1 MEGRP
6 LFFPILLRADAGVT
20 LTGALADVLSHTFPR
35 QLRNLYVRLLCSEIT
50 GTGVYDVLS
59 HTFPRQRR
67 NLYVRLLCSEITGT
81 GVYDVL
87 SHTFPRQQRNLY
99 VRLLFSQIT
108 GTGVGKRLPLA
119 PSIIN
124 RLSLDYP

>member
-20 LTGALADVLSHTFPR
+20 LTGALA
-35 QLRNLYVRLLCSEIT
+35 
-50 GTGVYDVLS
+50 DVLS